1 MSISHKYTCALVCAL
16 GLLCARAQPASAEAT
31 QEKQPRV
38 VTTASAW
45 LPEAGTVFLMGG
57 FDQTIRPSGYAS
69 IGLGGVA
76 ELGLSLDR
84 QRSEPGQEAKL
95 ALAHFKMGT
104 PEGFGHRFVP
114 AVALSYRKTL
124 PSQIQFISLSDTFEV
139 AVLGAVISKRM
150 GPVSLHIGAELFSA
164 EDETSGKSL
173 NKVIRPTLGLEWHPA
188 DLPLTTLV
196 ADMHWLPGNS
206 NESESGDALLDTRWN
221 AAWGVRYQSLDW
233 ASIDLNLR
241 LQEGESISEAIITL
255 GLTGSFSV
263 LNPELSLERAQ
274 DN

>member
-16 GLLCARAQPASAEAT
+16 GLLSASQTASAEAT

-38 VTTASAW
+38 ITTASAW
-45 LPEAGTVFLMGG
+45 LPKAGTVFLMGG

-124 PSQIQFISLSDTFEV
+124 PSEVQFISFSDTFEV
-139 AVLGAVISKRM
+139 AVLGAVMSKRM

-164 EDETSGKSL
+164 EDETTGKSL
-173 NKVIRPTLGLEWHPA
+173 NKVIRPTLGLEWHPS

-196 ADMHWLPGNS
+196 ADVHWLPG
-206 NESESGDALLDTRWN
+206 ESEGASLDTRWN

-241 LQEGESISEAIITL
+241 LQESESISDAIITL
-255 GLTGSFSV
+255 SLTGSFSV
-263 LNPELSLERAQ
+263 LNPELSLERTAEK
-274 DN
+274 